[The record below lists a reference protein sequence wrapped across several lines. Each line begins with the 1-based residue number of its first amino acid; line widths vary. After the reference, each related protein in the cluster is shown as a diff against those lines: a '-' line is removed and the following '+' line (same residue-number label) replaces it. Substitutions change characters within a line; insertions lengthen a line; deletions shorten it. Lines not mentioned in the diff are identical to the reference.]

1 MFINSPMI
9 RLLIADDHAIVREG
23 IKRVIEKY
31 PDIQLVAEAASGD
44 EVLSQIKNIA
54 IDILLLDISMPG
66 PGFLNIMQNLQKDYP
81 AIKVLV
87 LSVHPEDHYALRALK
102 AGAKGYID
110 KSHSMEELHTAIRQ
124 INEGHRYITPR
135 LAEKMLLEHD
145 ANIDRQ
151 LHDKLSEREFQ
162 ILLLIGEGKT
172 VTEIAS
178 ILSLSPKTVS
188 TYRARILEKMKFRS
202 NNELIR
208 YTIENE
214 LIN

>member
-110 KSHSMEELHTAIRQ
+110 KSHSMEELHIAIRQ
-124 INEGHRYITPR
+124 INKGQRYITPR

-172 VTEIAS
+172 VTDIAS